1 MYMFY
6 FKSVRRRDRGRRLRE
21 RKRDRKEEG
30 TLRGTSH
37 KGELEK
43 SLHTRTLSLLEGQA
57 PNKEKIVF
65 QGLLP

>member
-30 TLRGTSH
+30 TLMGTSH

-43 SLHTRTLSLLEGQA
+43 SLHTRTLSLLEGQK
-57 PNKEKIVF
+57 PQTKRK
-65 QGLLP
+65 